1 MQGGFYGEDPFAY
14 LITPSCTP
22 DDLKPVLGR
31 LSLQTSF
38 YPFFCCGTFYVSFTG
53 GGRIKHVRVLLGVP
67 TLQILRFK
75 KKKKFEKANKARTCF
90 IRLFELFGKFFQSQ
104 FFFDFF
110 FAQEVILLHFRANP
124 GLWWGIYGKMDKI
137 SAT

>member
-1 MQGGFYGEDPFAY
+1 MNIVDCNKYFSLIAQLPCLRGDWRPY
-14 LITPSCTP
+14 L
-22 DDLKPVLGR
+22 R
-31 LSLQTSF
+31 NYF
-38 YPFFCCGTFYVSFTG
+38 SFTG

-67 TLQILRFK
+67 TLQILRFE

-104 FFFDFF
+104 FFFRFF
-110 FAQEVILLHFRANP
+110 FAQEVNLLHFRANP

>member
-1 MQGGFYGEDPFAY
+1 MRFSGFLTG
-14 LITPSCTP
+14 
-22 DDLKPVLGR
+22 
-31 LSLQTSF
+31 
-38 YPFFCCGTFYVSFTG
+38 G

-137 SAT
+137 SATKIFTKYELPCHNTGKVQKVE

>member
-1 MQGGFYGEDPFAY
+1 MFSSKERKIICGILLRQQKKVA
-14 LITPSCTP
+14 
-22 DDLKPVLGR
+22 LKGNRKKKIV
-31 LSLQTSF
+31 
-38 YPFFCCGTFYVSFTG
+38 FTG